1 MAMTQRQAL
10 DLWRCALTAYV
21 RSDESDMTARQ
32 QAVLMPV
39 ALTPGP
45 HTVRGLSNHL
55 SIAKPAVTRA
65 LDVLERNH
73 FIKRIPDENDL
84 RSVHIGSAPLAVV
97 SRRRKPAKLTPS
109 PTLAARSPKLF
120 LGFQP
125 ITVIVSPV
133 R

>member
-32 QAVLMPV
+32 QAVLMTV

-45 HTVRGLSNHL
+45 HTVRGLSTHL
-55 SIAKPAVTRA
+55 NIAKPAVTRA
-65 LDVLERNH
+65 LDVLERNR

-84 RSVHIGSAPLAVV
+84 RSVHIERTIEGMDWLRAFGGRIQAAEAGEIDPQDGTALNRAV
-97 SRRRKPAKLTPS
+97 A
-109 PTLAARSPKLF
+109 
-120 LGFQP
+120 
-125 ITVIVSPV
+125 
-133 R
+133 

>member
-32 QAVLMPV
+32 QAVLMTV
-39 ALTPGP
+39 ALTSGP
-45 HTVRGLSNHL
+45 HTVRGLSTHL
-55 SIAKPAVTRA
+55 NIAKPAVTRA

-84 RSVHIGSAPLAVV
+84 RSVHIERTTEGMDWLRAFGGRIQAAEAGEIETQDTTGLNRAV
-97 SRRRKPAKLTPS
+97 A
-109 PTLAARSPKLF
+109 
-120 LGFQP
+120 
-125 ITVIVSPV
+125 
-133 R
+133 

>member
-1 MAMTQRQAL
+1 MTQRQAL

-32 QAVLMPV
+32 QAVLMTV

-65 LDVLERNH
+65 LDVLERNLL
-73 FIKRIPDENDL
+73 IRRIPDENDL
-84 RSVHIGSAPLAVV
+84 RSVHIERTTQGMDWLRDFGGRIQAAEAGEIDGDVGSSTRRAV
-97 SRRRKPAKLTPS
+97 A
-109 PTLAARSPKLF
+109 
-120 LGFQP
+120 
-125 ITVIVSPV
+125 
-133 R
+133 

>member
-32 QAVLMPV
+32 QAVLMTV

-84 RSVHIGSAPLAVV
+84 RSIHVERTTEGMDWLRAFGGRIQAAEAGDIDGEGAAELKRAV
-97 SRRRKPAKLTPS
+97 A
-109 PTLAARSPKLF
+109 
-120 LGFQP
+120 
-125 ITVIVSPV
+125 
-133 R
+133 